1 MQDATAGAAAARGRK
16 AKQGKAGNP
25 VDPSKPRIQ
34 LSHRGTAGSPRRQ
47 SLPNS
52 EFPHVGL
59 HTPKLSAS
67 HPGGVPRSLI
77 PGRPGLL
84 GGNGP
89 TQPSAPALGVVYFSS
104 GCQSNR
110 NNSGCLN
117 PLNTTAQ
124 TDPDQRKADFASEF
138 SYFFPHIPKSIF
150 SETKNLPNP
159 HPKLKLFSKLS
170 IKKKKKKRERQLPGI
185 CPLLCFGFL
194 ASLID

>member
-34 LSHRGTAGSPRRQ
+34 LSHADREGPMGARLAAPVGKASRIQSFHMLVSTPQNFQLAILEEFRGRCFQAGQ
-47 SLPNS
+47 GCW
-52 EFPHVGL
+52 EE
-59 HTPKLSAS
+59 T
-67 HPGGVPRSLI
+67 
-77 PGRPGLL
+77 
-84 GGNGP
+84 GP
-89 TQPSAPALGVVYFSS
+89 LNPSAPAWGVVYFSS

-117 PLNTTAQ
+117 PLHTTAQ
-124 TDPDQRKADFASEF
+124 MDPDQWKADFASDF

-159 HPKLKLFSKLS
+159 DPKWKLFSKL
-170 IKKKKKKRERQLPGI
+170 GI
-185 CPLLCFGFL
+185 
-194 ASLID
+194 